1 MAPTIEILQGAYS
14 ALELAGLAVFAV
26 SGALTAARREMDPF
40 GFIVIGTVT
49 AIGGGTIRDLLLG
62 IGPVFWVQKPVY
74 LWVCVAAA
82 LPVFWLA
89 RLLTSRYR
97 ALLWADA
104 LGMAL
109 FAVAG
114 AEKAL
119 ATGAS
124 ASVAVTMGVITAAF
138 GGVLRDILCGERPLL
153 LHKEI
158 YATAA
163 LAGALTYVA
172 LQPVAPEGPERA
184 VAAFAVA
191 FGLRAAAIVFGWSIP
206 HYRRS
211 DRPLDGPPDQTSRS

>member
-1 MAPTIEILQGAYS
+1 MPIPVSVADLHGVYPL
-14 ALELAGLAVFAV
+14 LELAGLAVFAV

-40 GFIVIGTVT
+40 GFVVIGTVT
-49 AIGGGTIRDLLLG
+49 AIGGGTLRDLLLG
-62 IGPVFWVQKPVY
+62 IGPVFWVREPAY

-82 LPVFWLA
+82 LPVFWVA
-89 RLLTSRYR
+89 RLLDSRYR

-104 LGMAL
+104 LGMGL

-119 ATGAS
+119 VAGAS

-138 GGVLRDILCGERPLL
+138 GGVIRDVLCGDRPLL

-163 LAGALTYVA
+163 LAGALVYVLGEPLLADGMLRA
-172 LQPVAPEGPERA
+172 L
-184 VAAFAVA
+184 AAFATA
-191 FGLRAAAIVFGWSIP
+191 FGLRAAAIRFGWSIP
-206 HYRRS
+206 HYRRPN
-211 DRPLDGPPDQTSRS
+211 RPLDGPAA